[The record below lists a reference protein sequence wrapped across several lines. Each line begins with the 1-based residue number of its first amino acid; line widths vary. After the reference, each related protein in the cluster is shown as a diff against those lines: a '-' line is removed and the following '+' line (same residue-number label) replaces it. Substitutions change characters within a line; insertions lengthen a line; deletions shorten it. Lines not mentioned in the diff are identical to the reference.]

1 MARPARH
8 GWMRT
13 LGALGGV
20 LWLAM
25 AGTAQAGAPGEGVVV
40 ERIIAVINNEI
51 VLLSDLR
58 DRATLLGTPLDDNVL
73 LNPHAL
79 GDKQIRQLLDR
90 MVDDA
95 LILQQAH
102 ELKLA
107 IEKVEVDR
115 AIDEVRK
122 QNGLSEDQFREVLSQ
137 QGYSWESYRHEL
149 RNQLLRFKV
158 INTAVRAHVNIS
170 EEDVRSFYNQSVR
183 QAGGNRSAHLR
194 HVLIAVP
201 PGTDAKTQAER
212 RAHATRILEE
222 ARATKNLGAL
232 AKEHSD
238 DELTRDKE
246 GDLGWISEKDGLPEK
261 FAEVVF
267 AMDVGEVRGPVRTD
281 RGFEV
286 VQLLERKD
294 ADARPFEE
302 VKDQIRQQLNS
313 QQLEKQ
319 TQSWLMELRKR
330 AHVDLR
336 L

>member
-1 MARPARH
+1 MARPEKN
-8 GWMRT
+8 GWLRT
-13 LGALGGV
+13 LWALVGV
-20 LWLAM
+20 VWLGM
-25 AGTAQAGAPGEGVVV
+25 AGTARAGDSVVV

-51 VLLSDLR
+51 ILLSDLR
-58 DRATLLGTPLDDNVL
+58 DRATLLGQPIDDAVL

-79 GDKQIRQLLDR
+79 GDRQIRQLLDR

-102 ELKLA
+102 ELKLT
-107 IEKVEVDR
+107 IEKAEVDR

-122 QNGLSEDQFREVLSQ
+122 QNGLSEDQFRDVLGQ

-170 EEDVRSFYNQSVR
+170 DEDVRSFYNQSVR

-201 PGTDAKTQAER
+201 PGADAKVQAER
-212 RAHATRILEE
+212 RAHATRVLEE
-222 ARATKNLGAL
+222 ARASKNLGEF

-294 ADARPFEE
+294 SDARPFEE

-319 TQSWLMELRKR
+319 TQSWLMELRKK

-336 L
+336 I

>member
-1 MARPARH
+1 MARH
-8 GWMRT
+8 GWRRT
-13 LGALGGV
+13 LCALAGVVWLGA
-20 LWLAM
+20 
-25 AGTAQAGAPGEGVVV
+25 AGTAQAGDTVVV

-51 VLLSDLR
+51 ILLSDLR
-58 DRATLLGTPLDDNVL
+58 DRATLLGQPLDDNVL

-79 GDKQIRQLLDR
+79 GDRQIRQLVDR
-90 MVDDA
+90 MVDDS

-102 ELKLA
+102 ELKLT
-107 IEKVEVDR
+107 IEKAEVDR
-115 AIDEVRK
+115 AIEEVRK
-122 QNGLSEDQFREVLSQ
+122 QNGLSEEQFRDVLSQ
-137 QGYSWESYRHEL
+137 QGYNWDSYRHEL
-149 RNQLLRFKV
+149 HNQLLRFKV

-170 EEDVRSFYNQSVR
+170 EEDVRSFYNQSIR
-183 QAGGNRSAHLR
+183 QAGGNRSVHLR
-194 HVLIAVP
+194 HVLITLP
-201 PGTDAKTQAER
+201 PGADAKTHAER
-212 RAHATRILEE
+212 RARATRVLEE
-222 ARATKNLGAL
+222 ARASKNLGTL

-261 FAEVVF
+261 LAEVVF
-267 AMDVGEVRGPVRTD
+267 NMDVGEVRGPVHTD

-286 VQLLERKD
+286 VQLIERKD
-294 ADARPFEE
+294 SDARPFEE

-319 TQSWLMELRKR
+319 TQSWLMDLRKK

>member
-1 MARPARH
+1 MARPARN
-8 GWMRT
+8 GWMKT
-13 LGALGGV
+13 LGALVGV
-20 LWLAM
+20 VWLGAL
-25 AGTAQAGAPGEGVVV
+25 GTARAGDIVVV

-51 VLLSDLR
+51 ILLSDLR
-58 DRATLLGTPLDDNVL
+58 DRATLLGQPIDEQVL
-73 LNPHAL
+73 LNPQAL
-79 GDKQIRQLLDR
+79 SDRTIRQLLDR

-102 ELKLA
+102 ELKLT
-107 IEKVEVDR
+107 IEKAEVDR

-122 QNGLSEDQFREVLSQ
+122 QNGLSEDQFREVLGQ
-137 QGYSWESYRHEL
+137 QGYTWEGYRHEL

-201 PGTDAKTQAER
+201 AGADAKTQAER
-212 RAHATRILEE
+212 RAHATRVLEE
-222 ARATKNLGAL
+222 ARATKNLGEL

-246 GDLGWISEKDGLPEK
+246 GDLGWISEKDGLPAK

-281 RGFEV
+281 HGFEV

-294 ADARPFEE
+294 SDARPFEE

-319 TQSWLMELRKR
+319 TQSWLMDLRKR

>member
-1 MARPARH
+1 
-8 GWMRT
+8 MRIVGALVGVLG
-13 LGALGGV
+13 LGALGT
-20 LWLAM
+20 AR
-25 AGTAQAGAPGEGVVV
+25 AGESVVV
-40 ERIIAVINNEI
+40 ERVIAVINNEI
-51 VLLSDLR
+51 ILLSDLR
-58 DRATLLGTPLDDNVL
+58 DRATLLGQPLDERVL
-73 LNPHAL
+73 YNPQAL
-79 GDKQIRQLLDR
+79 GDRQIRQLLDR
-90 MVDDA
+90 MVDDS

-102 ELKLA
+102 ELKLT
-107 IEKVEVDR
+107 IEKAEVDR
-115 AIDEVRK
+115 AIEEVRK

-137 QGYSWESYRHEL
+137 QGYSWDSYRHEL

-170 EEDVRSFYNQSVR
+170 DEDVRSFYNQSVR
-183 QAGGNRSAHLR
+183 QAGSNRSVHLR
-194 HVLIAVP
+194 HVLITVP
-201 PGTDAKTQAER
+201 PNADAKAQAER
-212 RAHATRILEE
+212 RAHATRVLEE
-222 ARATKNLGAL
+222 ARASKNLGEF

-246 GDLGWISEKDGLPEK
+246 GDLGWVSEKDGLPEK

-267 AMDVGEVRGPVRTD
+267 AMDVGEVRGPIRTD

-294 ADARPFEE
+294 SDARPFDE
-302 VKDQIRQQLNS
+302 VKEQIRQQLSS

-319 TQSWLMELRKR
+319 TQSWLMDLRKK

>member
-1 MARPARH
+1 MARPRQNR
-8 GWMRT
+8 WMRT
-13 LGALGGV
+13 LCALMGV
-20 LWLAM
+20 VWLGT
-25 AGTAQAGAPGEGVVV
+25 AGTAQAGDSVVM

-51 VLLSDLR
+51 ILLSDLR
-58 DRATLLGTPLDDNVL
+58 DRATLLGQPIDDAVL
-73 LNPHAL
+73 FNPRAL
-79 GDKQIRQLLDR
+79 SDRNIRQLLDR

-102 ELKLA
+102 ELKLT
-107 IEKVEVDR
+107 IEKAEVDR
-115 AIDEVRK
+115 AIEEVRK
-122 QNGLSEDQFREVLSQ
+122 QNGLSEEQFRDVLSQ
-137 QGYSWESYRHEL
+137 QGYSWDSYRHEL

-183 QAGGNRSAHLR
+183 QAGGNRSVHLR
-194 HVLIAVP
+194 HVLIAMP
-201 PGTDAKTQAER
+201 PGADAKVQAER
-212 RAHATRILEE
+212 RAHATRVLEE
-222 ARATKNLGAL
+222 ARASKDLGAL
-232 AKEHSD
+232 AKDHSD
-238 DELTRDKE
+238 DDLTRDKE

-261 FAEVVF
+261 LAEVVF
-267 AMDVGEVRGPVRTD
+267 AMDIGEVRGPVRTD

-294 ADARPFEE
+294 SDARPFEE
-302 VKDQIRQQLNS
+302 VKDQIRQQLHS

-319 TQSWLMELRKR
+319 TQSWLMELRKK